1 MAENYIIFHLP
12 MDEINYIYHL
22 AQFDEAI
29 SRLIKVNHKSTTR
42 SATIKLS
49 PSEAEELRETLTIK
63 MAELGF
69 DQEYILNK
77 QGKMLEKLIDR
88 LLVP

>member
-1 MAENYIIFHLP
+1 MAENYIEFHLP

-29 SRLIKVNHKSTTR
+29 SRIIKANHKSTTS

-49 PSEAEELRETLTIK
+49 PSEAEELREALTIK

-88 LLVP
+88 LLIP